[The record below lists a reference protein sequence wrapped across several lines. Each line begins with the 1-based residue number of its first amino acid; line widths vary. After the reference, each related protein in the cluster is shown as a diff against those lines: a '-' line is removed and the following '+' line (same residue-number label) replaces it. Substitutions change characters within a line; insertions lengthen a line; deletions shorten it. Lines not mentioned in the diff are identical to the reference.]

1 MIRNV
6 PAYCKQVALRLLV
19 MLGMYEIS
27 RIIYYIYNYHY
38 FSSLTFGH
46 VLYYLF
52 VGLRFDISAII
63 LTNVPFAL
71 LSIIPFGKEDG
82 IYRKYVVR
90 SVYMVVNSF
99 ALFTQFGDTVFF
111 PYVYKRSTADIFKFL
126 SLGHDTANVMPTVL
140 KDFWYILVI
149 WGALVLL
156 MGYLYSKVGKNA
168 VKPVPKDR
176 PYIVATFLAYILTFG
191 LLLLGYRGG
200 LQLKPL
206 SIIDAAEYSPTQD
219 IPLVI
224 NTPFSIIKTYD
235 TPPLKQYHFF
245 PDNKLPSLYNTHYSG
260 SLKTP
265 RKINIVNIILESFSK
280 EYIGA
285 LNNLHETNTP
295 FLDSLISQS
304 LVMDDAYSDG
314 KRSIEGI
321 PAVVA
326 GLPSWMDTPYI
337 TSNYNSDNP
346 MSLPKYLAKLGY
358 RSAFFHGGNNGT
370 MGFTAFCK
378 EAGFDYYY
386 GRTEYNND
394 KDYDGN
400 WGIWDEPFFQYF
412 AKNLD
417 TLHQPFYAAIFS
429 LSSHHPFSIP
439 DKYKDR
445 FVQKGNEMPI
455 LKCVRYSDM
464 ALKEFFKTA
473 SHQPWFDSTLFVI
486 TADHAGPSVN
496 PYYTNRLGMYEIP
509 IIFYMHNSNL
519 KARCHEVAQHADILP
534 SVLDYIHYPY
544 PYFAFGKSV
553 FDTTEPHYAVN
564 YINDCYQLV
573 KAPYCLQIEGKKT
586 TALYDYKSDSM
597 LNHNLITEKPL
608 VRDSLA
614 KTLEAIMQT
623 YSEDIIDNKL
633 HVNAK
638 VSAAPPGK

>member
-1 MIRNV
+1 MIKNI
-6 PAYCKQVALRLLV
+6 PAYCKQAALRLLV
-19 MLGMYEIS
+19 IAGMYEIC
-27 RIIYYIYNYHY
+27 RIIYYIHNYQY

-46 VLYYLF
+46 LLYYLL
-52 VGLRFDISAII
+52 VGLRFDLSAII
-63 LTNVPFAL
+63 LTNAPFVL
-71 LSIIPFGKEDG
+71 LSIMPFGSEES
-82 IYRKYVVR
+82 IYRRYIIKPIYLIINGFV
-90 SVYMVVNSF
+90 
-99 ALFTQFGDTVFF
+99 LLTQLGDTIFF
-111 PYVYKRSTADIFKFL
+111 PYVYKRATADIFKFL
-126 SLGHDTANVMPTVL
+126 SLGHDSTDVLPAVL
-140 KDFWYILVI
+140 KDFWYMLVI
-149 WGALVLL
+149 WAVLVYLTY
-156 MGYLYSKVGKNA
+156 YLYNRVGKISP
-168 VKPVPKDR
+168 KPAKTKSY
-176 PYIVATFLAYILTFG
+176 YITTTFTSYILTIG
-191 LLLLGYRGG
+191 LLIIGFRGG

-206 SIIDAAEYSPTQD
+206 SIIDAAEYSPAHD

-224 NTPFSIIKTYD
+224 NTPFSIIKTFD
-235 TPPLKQYHFF
+235 IPPLKQYHFF
-245 PDNKLPSLYNTHYSG
+245 PDKVLPTIYSTYHPGSNKPV
-260 SLKTP
+260 
-265 RKINIVNIILESFSK
+265 RKLNVVTIILESFSK

-326 GLPSWMDTPYI
+326 GLPSWMDNPYI
-337 TSNYNSDNP
+337 ISNYNSDNP
-346 MSLPKYLAKLGY
+346 MSLAKYLAKLGY

-370 MGFTAFCK
+370 MGFTSFCK
-378 EAGFDYYY
+378 EAGFNYYY
-386 GRTEYNND
+386 GRNEYNND

-439 DKYKDR
+439 DKYKNR

-464 ALKEFFKTA
+464 ALKEFFETA
-473 SHQPWFDSTLFVI
+473 SHEPWFDSTLFVI

-509 IIFYMHNSNL
+509 IIFYMHHSNL
-519 KARCHEVAQHADILP
+519 KGRSNEVAQHIDILP
-534 SVLDYIHYPY
+534 SILDYIHYPY

-553 FDTTEPHYAVN
+553 FDTATQHYAVN

-573 KAPYCLQIEGKKT
+573 KDPYCLQIEGKKV
-586 TALYDYKSDSM
+586 TAMYDYEADSM
-597 LNHNLITEKPL
+597 LTHNLLNKMPREK
-608 VRDSLA
+608 DSLSRI
-614 KTLEAIMQT
+614 LEAIMQT
-623 YSEDIIDNKL
+623 YSRDLIENDLQVNKG
-633 HVNAK
+633 VK
-638 VSAAPPGK
+638 KE